1 MNVYG
6 LVLSVLITVLLT
18 LVFWGVIDGIVFI
31 IEYFSLKSEYIFY
44 GGFDCMGFYL
54 FSIFQKG
61 LGIV

>member
-44 GGFDCMGFYL
+44 GGGCGLIVWVFIYL
-54 FSIFQKG
+54 AFFKKD
-61 LGIV
+61 

>member
-44 GGFDCMGFYL
+44 GGGGLIVWVFIYL
-54 FSIFQKG
+54 AFFKKD
-61 LGIV
+61 